1 MSPSGDAPSNSP
13 SPNLNFPHQRQRI
26 RPEYQNS
33 HSRTQSQTQ
42 NDINRMEA
50 YGEKL
55 SRIYPRELRKS
66 PGAVTRYP
74 PPTSPYPI
82 TSPLLSALGSTTNTA
97 AQYTSDW
104 TKSLPFFS
112 AAQQSTI
119 AGSPPNPIP
128 VPIGRDVISPSPP
141 SLKPRSHP
149 NNNAFPSYSPLSH
162 NMAPTRDRR
171 ASVYSQYGNSF
182 PNRGR
187 APLPHEDQAHF
198 YPGGLPDL
206 DTIGMPPRP
215 PNELPAGENGYLFA
229 WDSLATSGHQPSLAA
244 DNVLLVGHEGG
255 VDILKIHKKRDPPS
269 YIGSLRG
276 LKGAVIGGKILPWFD
291 RKDPSSAGRPYI
303 ALIIHG
309 PVIED
314 LNETHNSS
322 DESPAISLEDGSP
335 EPSTRPPSSKGGSNE
350 APHSFDYVTTVE
362 IYSLSDQ
369 KHVATLYTSPRKN
382 ITSSPFTGL
391 TVPPPIGDLQLDAN
405 GRCVVVA
412 SGDSG
417 EVFIFSPYSKQ
428 KSKGMDSIRCVG
440 KLWTTVRQPEVAKG
454 SNGTPALGQ
463 ANGSDKS
470 ASPRSTPLFALSH
483 RWIAIVPPSSAGSF
497 PLGGAVLLSESA
509 RKPPGVSANMAP
521 LMPQTTCMIDTP
533 EGSDFMNRMSRELTQ
548 NAIKGGK
555 WLFDQG
561 LGAWNNYMGKPSE
574 AAYRPAEPAP
584 AGPFFPPTHG
594 YHSSTPTNNEPT
606 KVSIYDLQR
615 FLDSEDTK
623 VKNVFTALA
632 TFELA
637 SGCSFLSFDP
647 SGMNMFTAS
656 RKGDEQFVWQ
666 LMKMR
671 DTRTNLTSSQALSGP
686 HVRQIENLGRMT
698 PARIVDVAWSMPHG
712 ARLAVFTEHGTVHV
726 HEIHPSKFQ
735 WPPARRAKKANVAQR
750 PLSADLNSPRGGLS
764 SALGAVK
771 GTGAWFKST
780 RDRSLSGHITLGNL
794 AMTPANLSKKAVKAG
809 FKQGASAVA
818 STVVS
823 VYQVGDNKLRLQS
836 TIDVAR
842 PNTIRWMTGQLEGK
856 IAVAAAGVA
865 VVYPVRSKAQSGKG
879 RRPAMKMKITTN
891 GAKEYKLPG
900 IPILEAAPAVTAA
913 LEARSKGTLPEDI
926 IWPNN
931 KWTLRAPHSS
941 VQNKRLE
948 RENWHVMVE
957 AETNPPYQPFHTDRR
972 VTLQAFAPP
981 DTAPPAL
988 PYKDASAEEFREYE
1002 SDRHS
1007 YIQNVL
1013 IPHTKHIH
1021 HINDDAPWLF
1031 GAHIDNL
1038 RTIREGSGG
1047 HVDGFSFNEEDEEME
1062 NQVEALEGRLVMTTI
1077 RTRKSKDA
1085 EEEFFEDD
1093 AEFVDYADNR
1103 V

>member
-1 MSPSGDAPSNSP
+1 MSPSGDEPSNSS
-13 SPNLNFPHQRQRI
+13 SPNFNHPHQRQRT
-26 RPEYQNS
+26 RPEYQNF
-33 HSRTQSQTQ
+33 HSRSQSQTQ
-42 NDINRMEA
+42 NDFNRMEA

-66 PGAVTRYP
+66 PGAVTRHP
-74 PPTSPYPI
+74 PPTSPYPV

-128 VPIGRDVISPSPP
+128 VPSGIDVISPSPP

-149 NNNAFPSYSPLSH
+149 NNNAFPSFSPLTH
-162 NMAPTRDRR
+162 NMAPSRDRR
-171 ASVYSQYGNSF
+171 ASIYSQYGNSF
-182 PNRGR
+182 PHRGR

-198 YPGGLPDL
+198 HPGGLPDL
-206 DTIGMPPRP
+206 DSIGMPPRP
-215 PNELPAGENGYLFA
+215 QNDAPAGENGYLFA
-229 WDSLATSGHQPSLAA
+229 WDTLATSSHQPSTAS
-244 DNVLLVGHEGG
+244 DNVLLVGLEGG
-255 VDILKIHKKRDPPS
+255 VDVLKIHKKRDPPS
-269 YIGSLRG
+269 HIGSLRG
-276 LKGAVIGGKILPWFD
+276 LKGAVVGGKILPWFD
-291 RKDPSSAGRPYI
+291 RKDPGAAGRPYI

-314 LNETHNSS
+314 VNETQNSS
-322 DESPAISLEDGSP
+322 DESPAISLDDGSP
-335 EPSTRPPSSKGGSNE
+335 EPSIRPPSSKGGSNE
-350 APHSFDYVTTVE
+350 ASYNFDYVTTVE
-362 IYSLSDQ
+362 VYSLLNQ
-369 KHVATLYTSPRKN
+369 KHVATLYTSPRVN
-382 ITSSPFTGL
+382 IMSSPFTGL
-391 TVPPPIGDLQLDAN
+391 TVPPPIGDLQIDAN
-405 GRCVVVA
+405 GRFVVVA
-412 SGDSG
+412 SGESG
-417 EVFIFSPYSKQ
+417 EIFVFSPFSKQ
-428 KSKGMDSIRCVG
+428 RSKGMESIRCVG
-440 KLWTTVRQPEVAKG
+440 KLWTTVRRPEAAKG
-454 SNGTPALGQ
+454 SNGTPVSVQ
-463 ANGSDKS
+463 VSGSDK
-470 ASPRSTPLFALSH
+470 AEHQRSIPLFSLSH
-483 RWIAIVPPSSAGSF
+483 RWIAIVPPSSSGSF
-497 PLGGAVLLSESA
+497 PLNGTIVLPESA
-509 RKPPGVSANMAP
+509 RKPPGVSGNMAP
-521 LMPQTTCMIDTP
+521 LIPQTTCLIDTP
-533 EGSDFMNRMSRELTQ
+533 DGSDFVNRMSRELTQ

-574 AAYRPAEPAP
+574 TTYRPAELAP
-584 AGPFFPPTHG
+584 AGPYFPPTHG
-594 YHSSTPTNNEPT
+594 HHSSTPANNEPT

-647 SGMNMFTAS
+647 SGMNLFTAS

-671 DTRTNLTSSQALSGP
+671 DTRTNLSSSQVFLGP
-686 HVRQIENLGRMT
+686 HIRQIENLGRMT
-698 PARIVDVAWSMPHG
+698 PARIVDVAWSVPHG

-735 WPPARRAKKANVAQR
+735 WPPARRARKANVAQR
-750 PLSADLNSPRGGLS
+750 PQSAEISVPKGGLS
-764 SALGAVK
+764 SAFGAVR
-771 GTGAWFKST
+771 GTGAWLKNA
-780 RDRSLSGHITLGNL
+780 RERSLSGHITLGNL

-842 PNTIRWMTGQLEGK
+842 PNTIRWMTGQLEGQ

-865 VVYPVRSKAQSGKG
+865 VVYPVRSRAQSGKG
-879 RRPAMKMKITTN
+879 RRPAMRMKITTN

-913 LEARSKGTLPEDI
+913 LEARNKGTMPDEI
-926 IWPNN
+926 KPGH
-931 KWTLRAPHSS
+931 WTLRAPPSS
-941 VQNKRLE
+941 ARNKRQE
-948 RENWHVMVE
+948 RENWHVMVD

-988 PYKDASAEEFREYE
+988 PYKDASAEELREYE
-1002 SDRHS
+1002 SDRHA
-1007 YIQNVL
+1007 YIQDVL
-1013 IPHTKHIH
+1013 IPHTKHVH

-1031 GAHIDNL
+1031 GERMHDL
-1038 RTIREGSGG
+1038 RTIREGNGG
-1047 HVDGFSFNEEDEEME
+1047 CMDDFGFDGEEME
-1062 NQVEALEGRLVMTTI
+1062 NQVEAQDGRLVMTTI
-1077 RTRKSKDA
+1077 RRKTKDT
-1085 EEEFFEDD
+1085 EDEFFEDD
-1093 AEFVDYADNR
+1093 AEIVDYADNR

>member
-1 MSPSGDAPSNSP
+1 M
-13 SPNLNFPHQRQRI
+13 
-26 RPEYQNS
+26 
-33 HSRTQSQTQ
+33 
-42 NDINRMEA
+42 
-50 YGEKL
+50 
-55 SRIYPRELRKS
+55 
-66 PGAVTRYP
+66 V
-74 PPTSPYPI
+74 
-82 TSPLLSALGSTTNTA
+82 
-97 AQYTSDW
+97 
-104 TKSLPFFS
+104 
-112 AAQQSTI
+112 
-119 AGSPPNPIP
+119 
-128 VPIGRDVISPSPP
+128 
-141 SLKPRSHP
+141 
-149 NNNAFPSYSPLSH
+149 
-162 NMAPTRDRR
+162 PTRDRR
-171 ASVYSQYGNSF
+171 ASVYSQYGSSF

-198 YPGGLPDL
+198 HPGGLPDF
-206 DTIGMPPRP
+206 DSIGMPPP
-215 PNELPAGENGYLFA
+215 PLNELPAGENGYLFA

-244 DNVLLVGHEGG
+244 DNVLLVGLEGG
-255 VDILKIHKKRDPPS
+255 LDVLKIHKKRDPPS
-269 YIGSLRG
+269 HIGSLRG

-291 RKDPSSAGRPYI
+291 RKDPASSDRPYI

-309 PVIED
+309 PVI
-314 LNETHNSS
+314 NEIDDNNEAHNSS

-335 EPSTRPPSSKGGSNE
+335 EPTTRPSSSKGGNND
-350 APHSFDYVTTVE
+350 APHNFDYVTTVE
-362 IYSLSDQ
+362 VYSLLTQ
-369 KHVATLYTSPRKN
+369 KHVATLYTSPRVNIKN
-382 ITSSPFTGL
+382 SPFTGH

-412 SGDSG
+412 SGESG
-417 EVFIFSPYSKQ
+417 EVFIFSPYSKN
-428 KSKGMDSIRCVG
+428 KSKGMESIRCVG
-440 KLWTTVRQPEVAKG
+440 KLWTTVRRPEAAKA
-454 SNGTPALGQ
+454 SNGPTNPGQ
-463 ANGSDKS
+463 ASGSDKS
-470 ASPRSTPLFALSH
+470 DSQRATPLFALSH
-483 RWIAIVPPSSAGSF
+483 RWIAIVPPSSSGSF
-497 PLGGAVLLSESA
+497 SLNCEVLLRDSV

-521 LMPQTTCMIDTP
+521 LIPQTTCLIDTP

-555 WLFDQG
+555 WLYDQG
-561 LGAWNNYMGKPSE
+561 WGAWNNYMGKPSE
-574 AAYRPAEPAP
+574 AAYRAAEPAP
-584 AGPFFPPTHG
+584 AGPYFPPTHG
-594 YHSSTPTNNEPT
+594 YYSSTPTNNEPI

-623 VKNVFTALA
+623 VKNVLTALA

-671 DTRTNLTSSQALSGP
+671 DTRTNLSSSQGTLGP

-698 PARIVDVAWSMPHG
+698 PARIVDVAWSTPHG

-735 WPPARRAKKANVAQR
+735 WPPARRARKANVAQR
-750 PLSADLNSPRGGLS
+750 PQSADISGPRGGLS
-764 SALGAVK
+764 SAIGAVK
-771 GTGAWFKST
+771 GTRDWIRNT
-780 RDRSLSGHITLGNL
+780 RNQSLNGHITLGNL

-809 FKQGASAVA
+809 FKQGASAMA
-818 STVVS
+818 STFVS

-842 PNTIRWMTGQLEGK
+842 PNTIRWMTGQLEGQ

-865 VVYPVRSKAQSGKG
+865 VVYPVRSRAETGKG
-879 RRPAMKMKITTN
+879 RHPAMKMKITTN

-913 LEARSKGTLPEDI
+913 LEAHNKGTPPKAI
-926 IWPNN
+926 HPGFWG
-931 KWTLRAPHSS
+931 LRAPHSS
-941 VQNKRLE
+941 VGTKRQE

-1002 SDRHS
+1002 SDRHA
-1007 YIQNVL
+1007 YIQDVL
-1013 IPHTKHIH
+1013 IPHTKLVH

-1031 GAHIDNL
+1031 GGQIHNL
-1038 RTIREGSGG
+1038 RTIREGNGG
-1047 HVDGFSFNEEDEEME
+1047 HVDDFGGFEEEPEME
-1062 NQVEALEGRLVMTTI
+1062 NQVESSDGRLVMTTI
-1077 RTRKSKDA
+1077 RTRKNKDA

-1093 AEFVDYADNR
+1093 AEIVDYADNR